1 MQQPDITKTPN
12 KQADKQADKQDCRR
26 NLDPLALGAAE
37 RDLGY
42 LDAAL
47 QEPALRRRFLAAHRV
62 YEARRIAQLVE
73 GVSLDPLAV
82 ALYRLRGT
90 VGAAASRPLRAAV
103 DLLGVLERL
112 TADGAPDWADAEGII
127 EVALAA
133 MRTTA
138 SLTEEGASR
147 WSVDRDAAA
156 AVAEAIDRADGGGLL
171 AVGRT
176 LRTAC
181 RRAVLDDAG
190 VLVVRDGTRAMT
202 VPGTHQPRLA
212 LGFLAAVMASPRAC
226 GLTAARMFLGAGF
239 SFGDLRPV
247 LEAPDG
253 WEPAFVA
260 AAARAG
266 RRMRQHLTTIRYL
279 WESWERRGLP
289 ATGATAA
296 VLELLPAQ
304 PAVTAAWIERSVPL
318 SKRGARLVLDRLL
331 AAGVLRPVGRA
342 PRDCVYL
349 SDDMLG
355 LN

>member
-1 MQQPDITKTPN
+1 MQNTEMKELIHEP
-12 KQADKQADKQDCRR
+12 
-26 NLDPLALGAAE
+26 ALGAAE

-47 QEPALRRRFLAAHRV
+47 QEPALRRRFFAAHRV
-62 YEARRIAQLVE
+62 FEARRIAQLVE
-73 GVSLDPLAV
+73 GVPLDPLAV
-82 ALYRLRGT
+82 ALFRLRGT
-90 VGAAASRPLRAAV
+90 VGEMVSRPLRAAA
-103 DLLGVLERL
+103 DLHGALERL
-112 TADGAPDWADAEGII
+112 TAEGAPDRVDAEGII
-127 EVALAA
+127 ELARAAL
-133 MRTTA
+133 RTTA
-138 SLTEEGASR
+138 SLTGEEASR
-147 WSVDRDAAA
+147 WTVDPDA
-156 AVAEAIDRADGGGLL
+156 AVAVAAAIERAEGGGLL

-176 LRTAC
+176 LRAAC
-181 RRAVLDDAG
+181 RQAVLNDPG

-202 VPGTHQPRLA
+202 VPGSHQSRLA
-212 LGFLAAVMASPRAC
+212 VGFLAAVMASPRAC

-239 SFGDLRPV
+239 GFGDLRPV

-266 RRMRQHLTTIRYL
+266 RRMRRHLTTVRQL

-296 VLELLPAQ
+296 LLELLPAQ

-331 AAGVLRPVGRA
+331 TAGVLRPIGQA
-342 PRDCVYL
+342 PRDRVYL
-349 SDDMLG
+349 SEDLLG
-355 LN
+355 LT